1 MSNSP
6 LYKLPGSSSLSG
18 ILLGNGNSLTTSA
31 QINYSATT
39 NPTINSD
46 QTQGYSIGSQW
57 INTSTGNIFFCTSAT
72 TGNANWSSGGGG
84 GSSSY
89 TVTATNSFTIGQVI
103 AFNGTNYVLAEA
115 DNVTDAE
122 VVGII
127 QIATSSAFSF
137 IASGFLLW
145 TSHGFTAGQVLFL
158 SPTVAG
164 GLQNSAPVTVGQVSK
179 PIGIALDVNNL
190 RIFDYRAISV
200 GADNTAKNTSQ
211 YLTLALDTN
220 LTNSRVLTA
229 GSGVAFTDAGA
240 EGTLTVAL
248 DVNDLGAAGT
258 LGESDTFPE
267 YNVSATAN
275 KKITVANLRS
285 LLIGS
290 PQGTIASATT
300 TDLSTV
306 TNDYIQVT
314 GTTAITAFGTPRTG
328 VRKILEFAGALVLTY
343 NATSLI
349 IPGAANV
356 TTAAGDIC
364 EVVHEGSGNWRVL
377 RYVAASGKAL
387 IAAGTFPNKQIIS
400 SSATFTPV
408 TSSVL
413 VILLGAGGGGA
424 SAGSGGG
431 AGGYAV
437 GIVQNLTPGVGV
449 TVTCGAG
456 GAGGANGTGGSGGG
470 SSTFGTYMTATS
482 GAGGNTSTGAGGAP
496 GLFSAFDR
504 TNVTPIGSFGLQS
517 QLASILSS
525 ASIAGVIAGGTG
537 KTQAAG
543 ANGGSN
549 YFGDTAPAGSANPA
563 NSTNGCGG
571 SGTTAGATVVVAG
584 KGGTGYCVVMW

>member
-18 ILLGNGNSLTTSA
+18 IILANGSSISTSA
-31 QINYSATT
+31 QVNYSAST
-39 NPTINSD
+39 NPTINND

-72 TGNANWSSGGGG
+72 TGGANWSSGGGG

-89 TVTATNSFTIGQVI
+89 AVTASNSFTIGQVI

-127 QIATSSAFSF
+127 QTATSSAFSF

-158 SPTVAG
+158 SPTIAG

-179 PIGIALDVNNL
+179 PIGIALDANNL

-229 GSGVAFTDAGA
+229 GSGVVFTDAGA
-240 EGTLTVAL
+240 EGALTIAL

-328 VRKILEFAGALVLTY
+328 IRKILEFAGALTLTY

-349 IPGAANV
+349 IPGAINI

-387 IAAGTFPNKQIIS
+387 ISNGTLPNQQIFS
-400 SSATFTPV
+400 SSSTFTPV
-408 TSSVL
+408 TTSVV
-413 VILLGAGGGGA
+413 VILTGGGGGGGGGGSGHTHSSGGGGGGVGVFLVSNLTPGTPITITCGSGGGGGATNTGGGTGGTSTFGTYITCTGGTGGDTSGGTPGICSAHDVTNAIPLMAISVMNLSSGSGTTAATTSQGGYCYFNITNTAAGAVGVKGAGGGGNTGA
-424 SAGSGGG
+424 SGNGSAGS
-431 AGGYAV
+431 V
-437 GIVQNLTPGVGV
+437 
-449 TVTCGAG
+449 
-456 GAGGANGTGGSGGG
+456 
-470 SSTFGTYMTATS
+470 
-482 GAGGNTSTGAGGAP
+482 
-496 GLFSAFDR
+496 
-504 TNVTPIGSFGLQS
+504 
-517 QLASILSS
+517 
-525 ASIAGVIAGGTG
+525 
-537 KTQAAG
+537 
-543 ANGGSN
+543 
-549 YFGDTAPAGSANPA
+549 
-563 NSTNGCGG
+563 
-571 SGTTAGATVVVAG
+571 
-584 KGGTGYCVVMW
+584 GYCVVMW